1 MIHVENLSKK
11 LNRKQIINKIDFH
24 LEEGDVLGIIGPN
37 GAGKST
43 LLSLLG
49 GFIEPDEGS
58 IDIGNHRIGYIP
70 QQLAL
75 YEDLSVYENL
85 KIFGAGLELTADALQ
100 EKIIEV
106 QKSLKLE
113 NNSHTKVK
121 KLSGG
126 NQRRVNIG
134 IALMMSPTCLLMDEP
149 VVGVDYKVRSEI
161 ESLLKSMSKSGKM
174 LIIASHLKS
183 LISEVCNKILI
194 LEEGQVVFF
203 GEVNEEALN
212 KL

>member
-11 LNRKQIINKIDFH
+11 LNRKQIIKKIDFH

-49 GFIEPDEGS
+49 GFMKPDEGS
-58 IDIGNHRIGYIP
+58 IDIGTHRIGYIP

-75 YEDLSVYENL
+75 YEELSVYENL
-85 KIFGAGLELTADALQ
+85 NIFGAGLELPPEALK
-100 EKIIEV
+100 EKIKEV
-106 QKSLKLE
+106 LQNLKLE
-113 NNSHTKVK
+113 ENSSVKVK

-149 VVGVDYKVRSEI
+149 VVGVDYKVRSDI
-161 ESLLKSMSKSGKM
+161 ESLLKSMSKEGKT

-194 LEEGQVVFF
+194 LEEGSVVFF
-203 GEVNEEALN
+203 GDVNEEALS